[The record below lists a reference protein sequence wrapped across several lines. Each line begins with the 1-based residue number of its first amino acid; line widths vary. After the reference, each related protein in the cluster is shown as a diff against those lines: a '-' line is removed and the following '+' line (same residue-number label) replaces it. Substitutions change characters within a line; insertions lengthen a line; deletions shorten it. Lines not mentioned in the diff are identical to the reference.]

1 MDSLNSY
8 VPDSLKYIDNQYD
21 SKTHLDNAFPGKKIF
36 ESECFTPNPNDINV
50 LSPINDNNIEKFII
64 NSNLINTN
72 SNVKFKELGP
82 YKDTG
87 NRALRYGP
95 KKYGYNAKTCAKAT
109 KGYKYFALQN
119 NGWCCADNDLSHA
132 TKYGKS
138 NTCKYGKK
146 GIGNGGKLGGPWC
159 NYIYEKIDNSKLV
172 VWNNNRYVVSKQ
184 IQTVNELISG
194 EQIINLS
201 GKVNGAYISNKGNT
215 WNFINLDSNQT
226 TSTWLGYLYDG
237 GYTKFFHIIF
247 TLKNNNNIKITC
259 LSKYYPKR
267 NNNKTNTSKEAINA
281 YKSST
286 NTQVASSSVANGY
299 GLYNLTLT
307 INNCENEYNKLNTK
321 HNKLYKNHIKLQNE
335 YNFEK
340 KLKKI
345 DNNFME
351 NSLKIF
357 RKKIYDDNNQM
368 NANFENFTN
377 QNKIDELIN
386 YNKELSEKQKVQK
399 DKINLIKEKESS
411 LEKTNELLK
420 TSTDRNNFKKKIIY
434 TLIALIF
441 LLFILSLSTY
451 IYFIRD
457 FKVNK

>member
-36 ESECFTPNPNDINV
+36 ESECFTPNPNNINE
-50 LSPINDNNIEKFII
+50 LSHINDNNIEKFII
-64 NSNLINTN
+64 NTC
-72 SNVKFKELGP
+72 
-82 YKDTG
+82 T
-87 NRALRYGP
+87 
-95 KKYGYNAKTCAKAT
+95 KTK
-109 KGYKYFALQN
+109 
-119 NGWCCADNDLSHA
+119 
-132 TKYGKS
+132 
-138 NTCKYGKK
+138 
-146 GIGNGGKLGGPWC
+146 
-159 NYIYEKIDNSKLV
+159 
-172 VWNNNRYVVSKQ
+172 
-184 IQTVNELISG
+184 
-194 EQIINLS
+194 
-201 GKVNGAYISNKGNT
+201 NK
-215 WNFINLDSNQT
+215 
-226 TSTWLGYLYDG
+226 
-237 GYTKFFHIIF
+237 
-247 TLKNNNNIKITC
+247 
-259 LSKYYPKR
+259 
-267 NNNKTNTSKEAINA
+267 
-281 YKSST
+281 
-286 NTQVASSSVANGY
+286 
-299 GLYNLTLT
+299 
-307 INNCENEYNKLNTK
+307 YNKLYNDY
-321 HNKLYKNHIKLQNE
+321 NKLSTKNIKLYNDYNKLSTKNNKLNNKYNKLQNE